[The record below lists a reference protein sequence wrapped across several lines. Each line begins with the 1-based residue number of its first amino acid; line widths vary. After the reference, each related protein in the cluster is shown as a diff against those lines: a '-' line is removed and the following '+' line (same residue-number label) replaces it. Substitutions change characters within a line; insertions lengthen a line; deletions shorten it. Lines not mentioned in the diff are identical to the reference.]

1 MAVSTTGNTSAN
13 DFTIVWETELS
24 AKAQGQWY
32 YYDVDLRDYQGQ
44 DIYVAIVHFN
54 CSNQFM
60 LNIDDVM
67 LYRAYNQAAE
77 NNATLSVY
85 PNPATDIMKVEST
98 QTVGSYEVY
107 DITGAKVISNE
118 PNAKAFTLD
127 LRDLPSGTYL
137 LKTVTKGSTQTQRIV
152 KE

>member
-1 MAVSTTGNTSAN
+1 
-13 DFTIVWETELS
+13 
-24 AKAQGQWY
+24 
-32 YYDVDLRDYQGQ
+32 
-44 DIYVAIVHFN
+44 
-54 CSNQFM
+54 M

-107 DITGAKVISNE
+107 DITGARVIRNE

-137 LKTVTKGSTQTQRIV
+137 LKNVTKGSTQTQRIV
-152 KE
+152 KD

>member
-1 MAVSTTGNTSAN
+1 MKKLVLTIAIALMMNITT
-13 DFTIVWETELS
+13 F
-24 AKAQGQWY
+24 AQVGGGALKRSKQY
-32 YYDVDLRDYQGQ
+32 E
-44 DIYVAIVHFN
+44 
-54 CSNQFM
+54 
-60 LNIDDVM
+60 
-67 LYRAYNQAAE
+67 RARTE

-107 DITGAKVISNE
+107 DINGARVIRNE

-137 LKTVTKGSTQTQRIV
+137 LKTVSEGSTQTQRIV